1 MGSRESYDEALAR
14 RLALLRA
21 ELTGERAAAE
31 AARARE
37 EMERPREECPGEQAA
52 DDTAGEMAGG
62 AALDRGVTAI
72 RAPGRHASRR
82 FGVGGVGVRVTS
94 RVPAALLA
102 PGPIAV
108 VAVLLALGIGV
119 VAWLTLRSQPQ
130 ELPMAVPV
138 AGDLASPVAVPGV
151 STGASPVGA
160 TAPAE
165 VVVHVA
171 GKVRRPGIVV
181 LAPGA
186 RVADAL
192 KAAGGPRP
200 GVDLAGVNLARV
212 LADGEQVVV
221 GAPAAAAGMGS
232 AGMAGAGG
240 ASGAGGE
247 AAGKVNLNTASEAQL
262 EELPGVGPVTAAAIV
277 AFRQEQGRFAS
288 VDQLLDV
295 SGIGEATLAEIAP
308 HATV

>member
-31 AARARE
+31 TARARE
-37 EMERPREECPGEQAA
+37 EKERAREERLLDEVDQAESPV
-52 DDTAGEMAGG
+52 D
-62 AALDRGVTAI
+62 GVTAI

-82 FGVGGVGVRVTS
+82 FSSGVGARVAS
-94 RVPAALLA
+94 RVPAALLG

-119 VAWLTLRSQPQ
+119 VAWLSLRSQPHD
-130 ELPMAVPV
+130 LPMAMPV
-138 AGDLASPVAVPGV
+138 AGDLATPVAVPGA
-151 STGASPVGA
+151 STGASPSAARGA
-160 TAPAE
+160 AASGAAE

-181 LAPGA
+181 LSPGA
-186 RVADAL
+186 RVVDAL
-192 KAAGGPRP
+192 EAAGGARR
-200 GVDLAGVNLARV
+200 GVDLSSLNLARPLV
-212 LADGEQVVV
+212 DGEQVVV
-221 GAPAAAAGMGS
+221 GAPAAAGGQ
-232 AGMAGAGG
+232 AGG
-240 ASGAGGE
+240 VAASGVDAS
-247 AAGKVNLNTASEAQL
+247 GKVNLNTASEAQL
-262 EELPGVGPVTAAAIV
+262 EELPGVGPVTAAASV
-277 AFRQEQGRFAS
+277 ALREEQGPFAS